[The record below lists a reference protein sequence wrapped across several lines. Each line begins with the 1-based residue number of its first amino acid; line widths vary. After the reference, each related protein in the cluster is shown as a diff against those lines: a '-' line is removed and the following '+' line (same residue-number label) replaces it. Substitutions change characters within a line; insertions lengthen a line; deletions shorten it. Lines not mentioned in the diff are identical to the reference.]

1 MGIAADSYTTAV
13 LDFGPA
19 SVDGWFERLVAREL
33 GIATSGILDL
43 GAREMIAGS
52 HRVALTRR
60 EFDTLYYLIQ
70 RSGDVVGREDILN
83 DVWGDNA
90 DVGSN
95 VVDVTIRSLR
105 KKLKER
111 SSLIETVSGIGYR
124 VSGDHATQAL

>member
-1 MGIAADSYTTAV
+1 M

-124 VSGDHATQAL
+124 VSSDHATPAL